1 MERPIK
7 YWYFYYAG
15 FILILVLLINYY
27 REVLTSR
34 NQDPIYLMAAIFA
47 VSAGAA
53 LTITIL
59 AEATGAM
66 VLLIPKIKAA
76 IEAQGVAKGINLG
89 KAEGIAEANQ
99 AARDWQQ
106 RKDAAEQAGRP
117 FDEPPPWSF

>member
-66 VLLIPKIKAA
+66 VLLIPKIKDS
-76 IEAQGVAKGINLG
+76 IKAQGKAEGITLG
-89 KAEGIAEANQ
+89 KAEGVAEANQ

-117 FDEPPPWSF
+117 FNEPPPWSA